1 MMKIK
6 EQPWQSTKESGATG
20 RLIRA
25 GESVNEIT
33 AWGKSVTVPYGVK
46 PAHTLQ
52 SSKSSPWCIPKSKS
66 TCSLK
71 KTCTN
76 KSMATYS

>member
-33 AWGKSVTVPYGVK
+33 AWGKSVTVP
-46 PAHTLQ
+46 
-52 SSKSSPWCIPKSKS
+52 
-66 TCSLK
+66 
-71 KTCTN
+71 
-76 KSMATYS
+76 